1 MSSHSDQ
8 QTRAD
13 VSIRTYGICFIAL
26 AIVLTVTLSWYS
38 LRQLQQLEE
47 ETLQK
52 NYLLAVDE
60 LDFTL
65 SLLHR
70 NAQELALKLANWDET
85 VQQFGNATY
94 YGYWR
99 NTRIPDSG
107 IMPPYYEAIALY
119 NADGVPLSSLH
130 NSPMPAKVGLKDVGG
145 WVQLDEQDKHYHY
158 YYLLAIKDSNKHGG
172 IFGYL
177 ALEFDFLG
185 AVQYLQKFRY
195 IDISSLSAYGQNQ
208 GLIPEGQILSHL
220 RFSVV
225 SYPEF
230 TALQDLMKSTLVQ
243 LGLMGGGL
251 SLLLWYLLAKLVMIP
266 LQRLSQLVDTMKK
279 SDGGLLQDEKPGLLS
294 VVEFEKVK
302 ASLTDYHH
310 RLEKGSAALLN
321 NESRM
326 RAILDNVADGIII
339 HDVNGII
346 ESLNPAAENI
356 FSCNSHEVIGKAIT
370 CLISPGDTN
379 LYMHYFASLTRSN
392 AGQLSN
398 NLPIE
403 LLGLRKSGATFY
415 MDVSVSEM
423 LLNDENLYISLIR
436 DISERKH
443 AQDQIHHLAF
453 YDSLTGLPN
462 RQLFHNKINAAL
474 NHARDHNKQLATLFL
489 DLDRFKKINDSLG
502 HSIGDSLLKEVADR
516 LRKCVRDSDTIMH
529 DSPSGLELARLG
541 GDEFTL
547 LLVNLD
553 SIDDAAVIAKR
564 VIRSLNVPFLLDA
577 HEIVVTPSIGIS
589 VFPADGEDVDTLLKH
604 ADTAMYNAKEAGRN
618 NFKFY
623 VDSMNVRSLETLS
636 LENDLRNAIERDEFE
651 LYYQPQ
657 VDIQTNRI
665 VGVEALLRW
674 QHTTLG
680 SIPPDNFIPLAED
693 LGLMLPIGEWV
704 LNTACAQ
711 KRIWNDTGFQQ
722 LRMAVNVSSQQFS
735 DGQLATTIKHALE
748 TYHIAPDSL
757 DVELTESIIMQDAE
771 SAIAA
776 LREIKAMGVEISVDD
791 FGTGYSSLSYLHRFP
806 LDTLKIDRSFVK
818 DIESDSYERAITRTI
833 ITMAHNLDLNV
844 IAEGVE
850 TQAQLNLLTK
860 YGCDQ
865 LQGYLF
871 SKPLPADDMTALL
884 REHTD
889 K

>member
-1 MSSHSDQ
+1 MSDYHEYRSS
-8 QTRAD
+8 AG
-13 VSIRTYGICFIAL
+13 VSIRTYGILFIAL
-26 AIVLTVTLSWYS
+26 AVLLTSVLSWYA
-38 LRQLQQLEE
+38 LHQLQQLED

-52 NYLLAVDE
+52 NHSLAADE
-60 LDFTL
+60 LEFTL
-65 SLLHR
+65 LLLHR
-70 NAQELALKLANWDET
+70 NAKELALKLSNWDET
-85 VQQFGNATY
+85 VQQFGNDTY

-107 IMPPYYEAIALY
+107 MMPEYYDSIALY
-119 NADGVPLSSLH
+119 RADGTPFAVTSDSR
-130 NSPMPAKVGLKDVGG
+130 MPARVGLKDLGG
-145 WVQLDEQDKHYHY
+145 WIQLGKNEKHNHY
-158 YYLLAIKDSNKHGG
+158 YYLLVIKDHTSRGG
-172 IFGYL
+172 ILGYV
-177 ALEFDFLG
+177 AIEFDFLG

-195 IDISSLSAYGQNQ
+195 VDINSITTSGQTNER
-208 GLIPEGQILSHL
+208 IPTNQILSHL
-220 RFSVV
+220 QFSVV

-230 TALQDLMKSTLVQ
+230 TALQDLMKSTLTQ
-243 LGLMGGGL
+243 LGLLGGGL

-266 LQRLSQLVDTMKK
+266 LQRLSQHVDIMKK
-279 SDGGLLQDEKPGLLS
+279 DGGVLLQNIKAGALS

-302 ASLTDYHH
+302 SSLTDYHH
-310 RLEKGSAALLN
+310 RLEKGNTALLN

-326 RAILDNVADGIII
+326 RSILENVADGIII
-339 HDVNGII
+339 HDANGII

-356 FSCNSHEVIGKAIT
+356 FGCTNHDIVGSAIT
-370 CLISPGDTN
+370 HLISPDDTSLYTQHLAN
-379 LYMHYFASLTRSN
+379 LAESN
-392 AGQLSN
+392 THNYINSP
-398 NLPIE
+398 PIE
-403 LLGLRKSGATFY
+403 LLGLRKSGSTFY

-423 LLNDENLYISLIR
+423 LLNDESLYISLIR
-436 DISERKH
+436 DISERKR

-462 RQLFHNKINAAL
+462 RQLFHNKINGAL
-474 NHARDHNKQLATLFL
+474 IHAREHNKQLATLFL

-502 HSIGDSLLKEVADR
+502 HSAGDTLLKEVADR
-516 LRKCVRDSDTIMH
+516 LCKCVRESDTVMH
-529 DSPSGLELARLG
+529 DSEPGLELARLG

-553 SIDDAAVIAKR
+553 TIDDAAVIAKR
-564 VIRSLNVPFLLDA
+564 IIRALNTPFLLTGR
-577 HEIVVTPSIGIS
+577 EVVVTPSIGIS

-651 LYYQPQ
+651 LHYQPQ
-657 VDIQTNRI
+657 IDLTTNHI
-665 VGVEALLRW
+665 IGLEALLRW
-674 QHTTLG
+674 NHHSLG
-680 SIPPDNFIPLAED
+680 SIPPDHFIPLAED

-704 LNTACAQ
+704 LNTACSQ
-711 KRIWNDTGFQQ
+711 KHIWDEMGFQQ

-735 DGQLATTIKHALE
+735 DGQLAETIKRAIVRNNI
-748 TYHIAPDSL
+748 TPDKL

-806 LDTLKIDRSFVK
+806 LDTLKIDRSFVN
-818 DIESDSYERAITRTI
+818 DIETDSYERAITRTI
-833 ITMAHNLDLNV
+833 ITMAHNLHLNV

-850 TQAQLNLLTK
+850 TDAQLSLLK
-860 YGCDQ
+860 SYGCDQ

-871 SKPLPADDMTALL
+871 SKPLHAEGITALL
-884 REHTD
+884 REHAG